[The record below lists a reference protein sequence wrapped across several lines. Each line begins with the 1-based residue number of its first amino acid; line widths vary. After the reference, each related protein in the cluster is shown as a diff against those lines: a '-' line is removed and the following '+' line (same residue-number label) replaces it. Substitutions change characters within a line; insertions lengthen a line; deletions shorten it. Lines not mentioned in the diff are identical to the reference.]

1 MAKRKTLS
9 DGSKKGVKF
18 DDMSTGQKVIHV
30 WGWVSAVSFGIGV
43 VGILT
48 GSLVVAQK

>member
-18 DDMSTGQKVIHV
+18 DDMSGGQKVIHV
-30 WGWVSAVSFGIGV
+30 LGWISVVSLGLTV
-43 VGILT
+43 VGAVT
-48 GSLVVAQK
+48 GTLVVNR